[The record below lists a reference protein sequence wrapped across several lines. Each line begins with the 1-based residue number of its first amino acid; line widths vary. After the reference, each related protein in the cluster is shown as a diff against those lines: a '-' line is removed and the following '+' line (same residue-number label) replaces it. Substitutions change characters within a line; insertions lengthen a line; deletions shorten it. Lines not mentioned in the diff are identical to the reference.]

1 MKLEQF
7 KISNFRNA
15 KAVTI
20 ACGSCHA
27 IVGSNNAGKS
37 TLLRALDL
45 FFNPS
50 KRRISEE
57 SFWNKDTTKEIRVE
71 GVFGELSAD
80 EQEKLKAY
88 LRADGRFQLARTVKW
103 KGEDAASLQDDEDD
117 EAKCEILTTFCR
129 PEPKFPW
136 LRESEINGTKT
147 KEWWAG
153 KESLIANGQA
163 FTSVA
168 GSACP
173 GVGVWKQKAAEFAA
187 KYLKPEDYEDS
198 WSPNPQG
205 FSNVLKGTLPM
216 FVFVPAVRD
225 VQDEAKGTSA
235 SPFGKMLRA
244 IVESVPKEKKKELED
259 SLTQIKQA
267 LNRGGGSRLPAVT
280 NAENQLNENLRKIFA
295 NCDLEIEFETPDFTY
310 LLASPK
316 LLVNDGYRGGIENK
330 GHGLQRA
337 AIFAILQ
344 SFATQTATTGAETR
358 RTLIFAVE
366 EPELYMHPQAQRT
379 IRRLFKDVAKTDQVF
394 FSTHSSFMVDVA
406 FFDEIIRVES
416 RLFKVSDTSNSVE
429 SFVFQVRMA
438 DMILDLETR
447 FPAVKG
453 KTSADSFRDLYSH
466 AYNPTRNEGFFASR
480 VILTEGNTEEYA
492 LPIYAEACGHRFDK
506 DSVSVVSC
514 GGKESIDRLYRVFN
528 ELGIS
533 CFVVMDYDEGSADA
547 VSSSKQLLDWL
558 QQPSGVPNGIL
569 LTDKVACFQKDWEKT
584 CAAEVAE
591 YAALK
596 QEARIFL
603 GVKEDNGKPLIAR
616 YIARVLVGRNP
627 AVVPPTITTV
637 LSKAIECKHTGS
649 CLRKPA

>member
-7 KISNFRNA
+7 TVSNFRNA

-20 ACGSCHA
+20 TCGSCHA
-27 IVGSNNAGKS
+27 IVGGNNAGKS

-50 KRRISEE
+50 KRRINEE
-57 SFWNKDTTKEIRVE
+57 SFWNKDTTKDIRVE
-71 GVFGELSAD
+71 GVFGALSAD
-80 EQEKLKAY
+80 EREKLKPY

-103 KGEDAASLQDDEDD
+103 KGEEAAASDGDEDD

-129 PEPKFPW
+129 PEPKYPW
-136 LRESEINGTKT
+136 LRESEINGEAVKQ
-147 KEWWAG
+147 WWNN
-153 KESLIANGQA
+153 KESLVANGQA
-163 FTSVA
+163 FAALA
-168 GSACP
+168 GSSRP
-173 GVGVWKQKAAEFAA
+173 GVGDWKTKAGEFAA
-187 KYLKPEDYEDS
+187 KFLKPEDYEDR

-280 NAENQLNENLRKIFA
+280 DAENQLNENLRKIFT
-295 NCDLEIEFETPDFTY
+295 NCDLEIEFQTPDFTY

-344 SFATQTATTGAETR
+344 SFATQTAATGAQTR

-406 FFDEIIRVES
+406 YFDEIIRVES
-416 RLFKVSDTSNSVE
+416 RPVKVTETSNSVE
-429 SFVFQVRMA
+429 SFVFQVEMA

-447 FPAVKG
+447 YPATKG
-453 KTSADSFRDLYSH
+453 NTTADSFRDLYAH

-480 VILTEGNTEEYA
+480 VILAEGNTEEYA

-506 DSVSVVSC
+506 DSVSVVSS
-514 GGKESIDRLYRVFN
+514 GGKESLDRLYRVFN
-528 ELGIS
+528 ELGIP
-533 CFVVMDYDEGSADA
+533 CFVVMDYDQGSADA
-547 VSSSKQLLDWL
+547 VSSSKQLLEWL
-558 QQPSGVPNGIL
+558 NHPTDVPNKIL
-569 LTDKVACFQKDWEKT
+569 LTDSVACFQKDWEAM
-584 CAAEVAE
+584 CAAEVAD
-591 YAALK
+591 YATLK
-596 QEARIFL
+596 EAARKAL
-603 GVKEDNGKPLIAR
+603 GVKADAGKPLIAR
-616 YIARVLVGRNP
+616 YIARVLTSRNP
-627 AVVPPTITTV
+627 AVVPPSIAAV
-637 LSKAIECKHTGS
+637 LTKATGCKHTGS